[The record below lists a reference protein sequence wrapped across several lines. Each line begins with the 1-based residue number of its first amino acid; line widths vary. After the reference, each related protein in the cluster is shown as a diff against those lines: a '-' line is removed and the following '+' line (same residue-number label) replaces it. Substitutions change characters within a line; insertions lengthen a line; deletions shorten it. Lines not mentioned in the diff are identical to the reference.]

1 METATGKEGLEVAPT
16 LYFDHRMTNRIK
28 GIAIIMMM
36 ILHFFTVPQWY
47 LSGISYPEL
56 STFAKL
62 YYQPFELCVP
72 VFACLTGL
80 FCGIRPSCDFRY
92 AFRKITDLL
101 IGYWLIY
108 LLIIIVV
115 LVLGTHTFTFTGIL
129 LEMIGYRRPIMMF
142 CWYVFFYM
150 CSMLVIALLD
160 KLPKNSPLLSVMAYI
175 ILPTLVSTMLQ
186 FWCRHGDGYFLELN
200 DNFRTIFMTM
210 GMGYI
215 ISRYDLF
222 HRFFDRILKD
232 NFRYWWIRIPLWC
245 ALLYVAFIGRFYIGE
260 ISIAF
265 LNMQGEIVP
274 FTIRLDIIYA
284 PLFIY
289 CLVNL
294 FECIPARQI
303 LLFPLEELGRVSM
316 EIWFIHCIFFAEATK
331 KVFMPILYW
340 PGHPVLVTLWGLA
353 LCFAVAWI
361 LDWPIRFLIRQ
372 KNKLFLDTTV
382 KSV

>member
-1 METATGKEGLEVAPT
+1 MAPT

-47 LSGISYPEL
+47 LPGISYPEL

-115 LVLGTHTFTFTGIL
+115 LVLGT
-129 LEMIGYRRPIMMF
+129 
-142 CWYVFFYM
+142 
-150 CSMLVIALLD
+150 
-160 KLPKNSPLLSVMAYI
+160 
-175 ILPTLVSTMLQ
+175 
-186 FWCRHGDGYFLELN
+186 
-200 DNFRTIFMTM
+200 
-210 GMGYI
+210 
-215 ISRYDLF
+215 
-222 HRFFDRILKD
+222 
-232 NFRYWWIRIPLWC
+232 
-245 ALLYVAFIGRFYIGE
+245 
-260 ISIAF
+260 
-265 LNMQGEIVP
+265 
-274 FTIRLDIIYA
+274 
-284 PLFIY
+284 
-289 CLVNL
+289 
-294 FECIPARQI
+294 
-303 LLFPLEELGRVSM
+303 
-316 EIWFIHCIFFAEATK
+316 
-331 KVFMPILYW
+331 
-340 PGHPVLVTLWGLA
+340 LWGLA
-353 LCFAVAWI
+353 LCFAAAWI